1 MNALHTE
8 FKNGK
13 GFFVSRKER
22 TFTKIKENETKQRQQ
37 KRRAG
42 KLQRTEKEEL
52 QIFKDFHKVE

>member
-22 TFTKIKENETKQRQQ
+22 TFTKTKENETKQRQQ